1 MADDDS
7 NETEHR
13 HRLWW
18 GVRRVVPA
26 VQSVCS
32 TYARELTS
40 FYLPPSRLLALRV
53 YLGASRIT
61 HLVETN
67 VRDPRIAAV
76 QVRVSWR

>member
-18 GVRRVVPA
+18 DVRRVPCA

-32 TYARELTS
+32 TYARKLIS
-40 FYLPPSRLLALRV
+40 FYLPPSRLLVPIADIWGSARWADRLI
-53 YLGASRIT
+53 YLKTVS
-61 HLVETN
+61 ET
-67 VRDPRIAAV
+67 RA
-76 QVRVSWR
+76 QLTLGGQ